1 MAPMLL
7 DRHRVTERVH
17 GIEDQQIGVPVE
29 LDKWIGLVE
38 AIIFVLAIG
47 RIDDGLGSL
56 GKAIRIRITRVKL
69 LHRSHRKTG
78 DLANLAGFEGHELD
92 RRGERAK
99 STGNQGAECWVPSAS
114 SSAWWPPKMRIRF
127 PGM

>member
-17 GIEDQQIGVPVE
+17 RIEDHQIGIPIE

-38 AIIFVLAIG
+38 GIIFVLAIG
-47 RIDDGLGSL
+47 RVDNRLGPL
-56 GKAIRIRITRVKL
+56 VKAIGIRIIGVKL
-69 LHRSHRKTG
+69 LYRLYPETR

-92 RRGERAK
+92 RRSKRAK
-99 STGNQGAECWVPSAS
+99 
-114 SSAWWPPKMRIRF
+114 
-127 PGM
+127 